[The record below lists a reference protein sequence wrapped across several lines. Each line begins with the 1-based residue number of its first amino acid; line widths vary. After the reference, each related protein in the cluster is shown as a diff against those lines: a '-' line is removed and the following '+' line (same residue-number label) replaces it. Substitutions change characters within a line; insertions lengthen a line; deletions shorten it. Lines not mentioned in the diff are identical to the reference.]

1 MHKVLRVR
9 QECMILF
16 YKPHGSSFSA
26 HPLSET
32 TYWAEQRK
40 LLTIE
45 ASLSVNS
52 NSMIKHVI
60 WQHISFHKS
69 VDN

>member
-1 MHKVLRVR
+1 MHKVLHVP

-16 YKPHGSSFSA
+16 YKPQGSSFPA
-26 HPLSET
+26 HPLSKT

-45 ASLSVNS
+45 VSLSVNS
-52 NSMIKHVI
+52 NSMIKYMI
-60 WQHISFHKS
+60 WQHISLHKS
-69 VDN
+69 ADN

>member
-1 MHKVLRVR
+1 MHKVLHVH

-16 YKPHGSSFSA
+16 YEAQDSSFLA
-26 HPLSET
+26 HPLSQT

-52 NSMIKHVI
+52 KSMIKYVI
-60 WQHISFHKS
+60 WQHISLHKS
-69 VDN
+69 ADN